1 MKNLNF
7 LGLSLSII
15 GALII
20 ASGIIFSA
28 LLQAANINN
37 LNSVIIFIVG
47 AAIVISGIICLF
59 INKDKK

>member
-28 LLQAANINN
+28 LLQASN
-37 LNSVIIFIVG
+37 LSNPNSIIIFVVG
-47 AAIVISGIICLF
+47 SAIIISGIICLF
-59 INKDKK
+59 MNKDKE